1 MRASDPKNR
10 EQEDDCGLIGPIN
23 SESLVL
29 AGTIGLPR
37 AFPLT
42 LMHQRRADAND
53 CGLQREREGEIAAK
67 RVVFVPTTDLH
78 RKSNIFDY
86 VLISRPTSQLN
97 EAEKRT

>member
-42 LMHQRRADAND
+42 LTHQRRADAND
-53 CGLQREREGEIAAK
+53 CGLQREREREITA
-67 RVVFVPTTDLH
+67 VCGVLVLTTD
-78 RKSNIFDY
+78 
-86 VLISRPTSQLN
+86 
-97 EAEKRT
+97 

>member
-42 LMHQRRADAND
+42 LTHQRRADAND
-53 CGLQREREGEIAAK
+53 CGLQREREITAVRG
-67 RVVFVPTTDLH
+67 VLVLTTDLH
-78 RKSNIFDY
+78 RKGNIFDY
-86 VLISRPTSQLN
+86 TFDV
-97 EAEKRT
+97 AVKRG